1 MIFITGA
8 NGYLGKSLC
17 LKLKTKGIDF
27 KKLRHED
34 INLEDLSSV
43 RSSIPSNSTI
53 VHLAASLPSNSSEY
67 SLEIFNSI
75 NFSMVKN
82 IISTNPKK
90 IIFASS
96 MTVYSRGGINLKE
109 DQVLN
114 DLEGYPYYKRKS
126 EQFIEASGT
135 KNTILR
141 FPGLFGGNRKTG
153 IVYKSAYSLIRDENI
168 TFPKSPI
175 IWACLNVEDAAEL
188 ISKALE
194 YEPLGIVNAGTEDVF
209 STSILIEKLAILLDK
224 KIQYK
229 LPFAPKFSMNLEKL
243 KSTIGLPNKSFN
255 QRLGEMIEEIQNLNS
270 GNKL

>member
-1 MIFITGA
+1 M
-8 NGYLGKSLC
+8 
-17 LKLKTKGIDF
+17 
-27 KKLRHED
+27 
-34 INLEDLSSV
+34 DL
-43 RSSIPSNSTI
+43 
-53 VHLAASLPSNSSEY
+53 
-67 SLEIFNSI
+67 
-75 NFSMVKN
+75 
-82 IISTNPKK
+82 
-90 IIFASS
+90 
-96 MTVYSRGGINLKE
+96 
-109 DQVLN
+109 
-114 DLEGYPYYKRKS
+114 
-126 EQFIEASGT
+126 
-135 KNTILR
+135 
-141 FPGLFGGNRKTG
+141 LF
-153 IVYKSAYSLIRDENI
+153 LIRDENI

-243 KSTIGLPNKSFN
+243 KNTIGLPNKSFN